1 MQVHDLHDLPPCDD
15 LDRFDTMD
23 TTCAGGPD
31 RTMVGLWKRSTLHL
45 LAVHALT
52 DRTVMFA
59 TRRRGSKA
67 P

>member
-1 MQVHDLHDLPPCDD
+1 MQLHDLHDSPPCDD
-15 LDRFDTMD
+15 LDRFDTVD
-23 TTCAGGPD
+23 VTRAGGPD

-45 LAVHALT
+45 LARHVLT

-59 TRRRGSKA
+59 KQRRGSKT